1 MLLTDRDIAQLIKE
15 NRLIENADN
24 GNITNIGYDLTA
36 KYFAVAGKELDA
48 VSLLPG
54 ESAFVGA
61 EENISMQNNLAA
73 RVVLKNSRIR
83 QGLAIEAP
91 VYQPGHHTKVFFRL
105 TNITGDEI
113 TLTKGQKYATIL
125 FEQLTGDAA
134 HPYDGTF
141 SEEFDFN
148 GLARYHDIYNA
159 QVKKIEKKAED
170 LKAME
175 RNIYS
180 NVLVILTVF
189 VALFSFLTTN
199 ITLAAQ
205 SADATQFLLY
215 NCVMLGCVGFLVAL
229 LGNFV
234 GTAKS
239 KAIWF
244 PCIIMFAA
252 ALVLFMI

>member
-1 MLLTDRDIAQLIKE
+1 MLLTDRDIDKLIEE

-61 EENISMQNNLAA
+61 EENISMPNNLAA
-73 RVVLKNSRIR
+73 RIVLKNSRIR

-105 TNITGDEI
+105 TNIAGDEI

-134 HPYDGTF
+134 HPYDGAF
-141 SEEFDFN
+141 SEEFDFK
-148 GLARYHDIYNA
+148 GLGRYHEIYNA

-170 LKAME
+170 LKAIWIPCIVMF
-175 RNIYS
+175 I
-180 NVLVILTVF
+180 I
-189 VALFSFLTTN
+189 AL
-199 ITLAAQ
+199 
-205 SADATQFLLY
+205 LL
-215 NCVMLGCVGFLVAL
+215 FLV
-229 LGNFV
+229 
-234 GTAKS
+234 
-239 KAIWF
+239 
-244 PCIIMFAA
+244 
-252 ALVLFMI
+252 